1 MNHVQIHS
9 SDILALGIVVCIC
22 ALAWSGKVDG
32 VVVSAVL
39 GGIVGYLSKDREKEV

>member
-9 SDILALGIVVCIC
+9 SDILALGIVCVIG
-22 ALAWSGKVDG
+22 ALAWSGKVEG

-39 GGIVGYLSKDREKEV
+39 GGIVGYLAKEREKEG

>member
-9 SDILALGIVVCIC
+9 SDILACVIVIAIC
-22 ALAWSGKVDG
+22 ALAWTGKVEG

-39 GGIVGYLSKDREKEV
+39 GGIVGYLAKDREKEG

>member
-22 ALAWSGKVDG
+22 VLAWSGKVDG

-39 GGIVGYLSKDREKEV
+39 GGIVGYLSKDREKEG